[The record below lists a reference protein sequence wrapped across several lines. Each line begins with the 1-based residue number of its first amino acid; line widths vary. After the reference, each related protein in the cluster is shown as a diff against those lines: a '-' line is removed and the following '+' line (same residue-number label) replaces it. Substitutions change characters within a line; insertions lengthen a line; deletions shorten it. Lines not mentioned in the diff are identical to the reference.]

1 MRNGV
6 SKELKNTI
14 YKLME
19 CPLLSTFNLGGGTN
33 LALKYNHRKSVDIDL
48 FTSSVLHVD
57 EFEKIIKFVKESIS
71 SNIQISKRNF
81 GDKNLPYS
89 PLAMLEIIVPEQ
101 EMKIDFIQN
110 IKLIKEPELID
121 NVRLIHDDDIG
132 SMKLIAAANRGT
144 QKDFIDLYLLTNKK
158 PLAHYYDILMER
170 QKKYENVNTIF
181 NEPTYKP
188 IITLENDVSVLCNFN
203 KANDLSKDGNKIKLT
218 TNSPINKKWYEIKAE
233 WKKRVIELAENKNLI
248 FTETPIKKKQRGF
261 GFAM

>member
-1 MRNGV
+1 MLNGV
-6 SKELKNTI
+6 SQELKNTI

-57 EFEKIIKFVKESIS
+57 EFEQIIKFVKENIS
-71 SNIQISKRNF
+71 TNTKIIKRNF
-81 GDKNLPYS
+81 GNENLPYS
-89 PLAMLEIIVPEQ
+89 PAAMLEIILPEQ

-158 PLAHYYDILMER
+158 PLEHYYELLMER
-170 QKKYENVNTIF
+170 QKKFANIKTIF
-181 NEPTYKP
+181 DEPNYKP
-188 IITLENDVSVLCNFN
+188 IITLEKDVSVLCDFN
-203 KANDLSKDGNKIKLT
+203 NANDLSKAGNKIKLT
-218 TNSPINKKWYEIKAE
+218 TNSPINKDWYDIKTI
-233 WKKRVIELAENKNLI
+233 WKNRVVELAENKNLK
-248 FTETPIKKKQRGF
+248 FTETPIKKKPRGF